1 MAKQNS
7 SLIELQAL
15 EGIYEHLSTMDD
27 LSKEVNVM
35 VTKLN
40 KIEQSQ
46 SEYKTALS
54 TMITLTESMIKS
66 FDEMKKTKAAG
77 TPIMVCRKDD
87 VSTSVRSEVKSA
99 VNEAVSGFY
108 EHMDRIAEDR
118 RRPPL
123 LTLKMNL
130 SAKAL
135 AIILAIEIIAGG
147 IAYFWFT
154 NTPMYLGYE
163 LYQSSIRLNHRSP
176 GQRFHF
182 AYQTTAAGQRKVVKT
197 EIRNSLAKEK
207 DYCAYTDTLRQVLAD
222 TTVFINGIVYGP
234 TEKIIDYTDNTGI
247 IKSAHFR
254 KDGSIRITDDQR
266 MITLDNARNTKIK
279 WKKVR

>member
-1 MAKQNS
+1 M
-7 SLIELQAL
+7 
-15 EGIYEHLSTMDD
+15 
-27 LSKEVNVM
+27 VNVIAPEIN
-35 VTKLN
+35 TIKED
-40 KIEQSQ
+40 ISQ
-46 SEYKTALS
+46 ARLDQKTV
-54 TMITLTESMIKS
+54 ITSVQACADSLKES

-77 TPIMVCRKDD
+77 TPITVCRKDD
-87 VSTSVRSEVKSA
+87 INTSVRSEVKTA
-99 VNEAVSGFY
+99 VREAMSGLEMTARVS
-108 EHMDRIAEDR
+108 EESQTRLDEQINRMTESLK
-118 RRPPL
+118 RPPL
-123 LTLKMNL
+123 LTIRMNL
-130 SAKAL
+130 SAKVL

-176 GQRFHF
+176 GQRYHF
-182 AYQTTAAGQRKVVKT
+182 AYQAAAAGRQEVAKA

-207 DYCAYTDTLRQVLAD
+207 DYCAYTDTLRHVLSD

-254 KDGSIRITDDQR
+254 KDGSIHITDDQK
-266 MITLDNARNTKIK
+266 MITLDNVRQKGIK
-279 WKKVR
+279 WIKVR